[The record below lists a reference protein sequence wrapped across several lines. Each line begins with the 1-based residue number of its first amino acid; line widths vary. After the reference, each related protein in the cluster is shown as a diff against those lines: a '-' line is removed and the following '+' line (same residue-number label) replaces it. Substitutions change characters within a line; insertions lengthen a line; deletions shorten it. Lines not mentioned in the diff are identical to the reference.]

1 MTGGCVVILGKVGDN
16 FAAGMTGG
24 MAFVYAPADEL
35 KNFINLNSV
44 IIQKPETTY
53 WKDYLKILISEHLKE
68 TESEIAK
75 KILLNFDNQVK
86 NFKQICPKEM
96 IDKLENPIS
105 FKRKI
110 SKAV

>member
-1 MTGGCVVILGKVGDN
+1 
-16 FAAGMTGG
+16 
-24 MAFVYAPADEL
+24 MAFVYDPTDEL

-96 IDKLENPIS
+96 LDKLSNPITLKS
-105 FKRKI
+105 KVL
-110 SKAV
+110 KAV